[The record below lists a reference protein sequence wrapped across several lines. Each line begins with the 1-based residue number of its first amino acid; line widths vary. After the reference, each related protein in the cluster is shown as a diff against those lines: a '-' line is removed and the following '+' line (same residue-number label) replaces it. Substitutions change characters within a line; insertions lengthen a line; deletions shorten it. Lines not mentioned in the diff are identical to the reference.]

1 MSSPSRP
8 DPLELRGLEVRY
20 GAVRAVDG
28 VDLTVREGE
37 IVALLGPSGCGKT
50 TLLRAVAGFEPAH
63 RGEVLIDGEVVE
75 SERTHV
81 PPHRRPVGLVFQDYA
96 LFPHRTVAAN
106 VAYGLGR
113 HPLGVGGNRAHA
125 ERVRELLAMAGLEG
139 LEKRYPH
146 QLSGG
151 QQQRVALLRSLAPRP
166 RVLLLDEP
174 FSNLDPLRR
183 QEIRTQVAALLRA
196 EGVSA
201 ILVTHDRADALAL
214 ADRVAVMDAGRIL
227 QCGTGEEVYLRP
239 ATPEVASM
247 LGDVQYIDAHVE
259 GGMAATP
266 LGPVR
271 VAGPIQQGAAK
282 ILARPEWIIP
292 CAGGACV
299 SVVARQ
305 PEGALTR
312 LAVRTA
318 DGSTLEMLAPTA
330 WVSHAGDEVAVAI
343 TMALPAFDAQGGGA
357 GAAD

>member
-1 MSSPSRP
+1 MSSRSSP

-20 GAVRAVDG
+20 GPVRAVDG
-28 VDLTVREGE
+28 VDLAVAEGE

-50 TLLRAVAGFEPAH
+50 TLLRCVAGFEPAY
-63 RGEVLIDGEVVE
+63 RGEVLIDGAVVE
-75 SERTHV
+75 SERRHV
-81 PPHRRPVGLVFQDYA
+81 PPHKRPVGLVFQDYA
-96 LFPHRTVAAN
+96 LFPHRNVAAN

-113 HPLGVGGNRAHA
+113 HPWGSGGARAQR

-139 LEKRYPH
+139 FEDRYPH

-227 QCGTGEEVYLRP
+227 QHGSGEEVYLRP
-239 ATPEVASM
+239 ATPGVASM
-247 LGDVQYIDAHVE
+247 LGDVQYLDARVDR
-259 GGMAATP
+259 GVAATP
-266 LGPVR
+266 LGLLP
-271 VAGPIQQGAAK
+271 VAGSVSDGPA
-282 ILARPEWIIP
+282 LLLVRPEWIVP
-292 CAGGACV
+292 CPGG
-299 SVVARQ
+299 VAAAIISRH

-312 LAVRTA
+312 LVIQAG
-318 DGSTLEMLAPTA
+318 GSRLEMLAPTA
-330 WVSHAGDEVAVAI
+330 WLGHSAGEIAVAVK
-343 TMALPAFDAQGGGA
+343 MPLPAFPA
-357 GAAD
+357 GAVLPADD